1 MNTPHWV
8 PLGGLLIALGFLPTL
23 AAPFDF
29 ADDGNL
35 VYPAPAGTHHVARWW
50 DRVAANVEHLGPFRP
65 AAWAH
70 WELAANA
77 VGADP
82 VAWRTLRLV
91 WCGLA
96 ATAFL
101 WLLAEL
107 GVPPPAAL
115 LATAAGMWNP
125 CRAEVWVSLTLAE
138 GVAMPHAVA
147 ALACARRASR
157 SGGWWDVAAVAGL
170 LVALGCKNTFAALVP
185 AMLVLRQPGWRVAAV
200 YLLPLALPAGHLLY
214 FQTHWHPGQYEL
226 TGPTWAQA
234 GRFAGWLRGAAGA
247 DHLGAGAVLGAFAVW
262 RSGCFKSPP
271 VATGGLDRSRLMYT
285 ALALLAA
292 GTAVYLP
299 LDIMA
304 ARYTLPAVWGADL
317 LLALLLAKL
326 LALPDMLPR
335 RAAVIALAAGLAALT
350 VANVGRQEKAAARS
364 RLLWQA
370 LHHVERTAPPGARIE
385 WAADGLGVEEG
396 IHFAWHLRHRSRPDL
411 VVGLTDAAGTPV
423 ARAELPPLDR
433 AADLRVTA
441 GPPAAG
447 WRPGDTFSTRYRLGR
462 RGYECRVDERSSPS
476 GPTVIF
482 DPSATA
488 YLLAALR
495 GEPR

>member
-8 PLGGLLIALGFLPTL
+8 PLGGLLIALGFLPTV

-29 ADDGNL
+29 ADDGDL
-35 VYPAPAGTHHVARWW
+35 VYPAPAGTDYAGRWW
-50 DRVAANVEHLGPFRP
+50 DRVAANVAHLGPFRP

-70 WELAANA
+70 WELAANT

-82 VAWRTLRLV
+82 VAWRAVRLV

-115 LATAAGMWNP
+115 LATAAGLWNP

-138 GVAMPHAVA
+138 GVAMPYAVA

-157 SGGWWDVAAVAGL
+157 RPGGWDAAAVAGL

-185 AMLVLRQPGWRVAAV
+185 ALLVLRQPGCRVAAA
-200 YLLPLALPAGHLLY
+200 YLLPLALPAAHLVY
-214 FQTHWHPGQYEL
+214 FQAHWHPGQYEL

-234 GRFAGWLRGAAGA
+234 GRLAGWLRGAAGA
-247 DHLGAGAVLGAFAVW
+247 DYLGVGVALALLALW
-262 RSGCFKSPP
+262 RGSATQSPP
-271 VATGGLDRSRLMYT
+271 IATGGLRTPTLTRT

-299 LDIMA
+299 LGIMA

-326 LALPDMLPR
+326 FALPDALPR
-335 RAAVIALAAGLAALT
+335 RVAGVALAAGLAALT

-370 LHHVERTAPPGARIE
+370 LHHVERTAPPGARVE

-396 IHFAWHLRHRSRPDL
+396 IHFAWHLLHRGRPDL
-411 VVGLTDAAGTPV
+411 AVGLTDAAGTPV
-423 ARAELPPLDR
+423 VRAELPPLDR
-433 AADLRVTA
+433 PADLRVTA

-447 WRPGDTFSTRYRLGR
+447 WRPGDAFAVRYRLGR
-462 RGYECRVDERSSPS
+462 RGYECRVDGRPS
-476 GPTVIF
+476 AGGPMLVF